1 MSAGRSGSVKKK
13 SVLDA
18 YALLAYLKKERGHA
32 RVKDLLASEDAA
44 LLINSINLG
53 EVFYILARERG
64 PRAADYFLG
73 VILPGLPIAVAE
85 NSFGEVIEAARLKAT
100 YPLSFADCFAA
111 ATAIRERGALVTG
124 DPEFKKLGKAVAIDW
139 VG

>member
-1 MSAGRSGSVKKK
+1 
-13 SVLDA
+13 
-18 YALLAYLKKERGHA
+18 
-32 RVKDLLASEDAA
+32 
-44 LLINSINLG
+44 
-53 EVFYILARERG
+53 
-64 PRAADYFLG
+64 LG

-124 DPEFKKLGKAVAIDW
+124 DPEFKKLGKTVTIDW